1 MTTLLLPAMR
11 RLSTVLIT
19 LLVSLMFTT
28 MAVAGGHKAGGMP
41 GEMRHM
47 ERLGQKLDLSG
58 SQQQDFAALMGLY
71 QPRFM
76 ELAKR
81 GEADRKVLLTLAP
94 NDASYNEMVAR
105 VSQEAGLAAAEAVV
119 LLGELQGTVYALL
132 TSDQQAK
139 YLQLRNE
146 QQQRMQNMRD
156 KSAGGR
162 PMMHHKGHHGD
173 PEQCDGKHEGKH
185 EGEVCPHHPK
195 TTEVPAD

>member
-1 MTTLLLPAMR
+1 MTAPLLPAMR

-19 LLVSLMFTT
+19 LLISLTFTT
-28 MAVAGGHKAGGMP
+28 MAAAGGHQAGGMP

-47 ERLGQKLDLSG
+47 ERLGQKLDLSEA
-58 SQQQDFAALMGLY
+58 QQQDFAALLGLY

-81 GEADRKVLLTLAP
+81 GEAERKALIAMAP

-132 TSDQQAK
+132 TSDQQAR
-139 YLQLRNE
+139 YLQLRDE

-173 PEQCDGKHEGKH
+173 PEQCDGKHEG
-185 EGEVCPHHPK
+185 EACPNHPK
-195 TTEVPAD
+195 SSETPAD